1 MKQHFKIISTVA
13 VALVILSGVILSFI
27 EISCGLDIFKISD
40 LAEYIGYHN
49 IDHVTVDGDYIDIK
63 LKESV
68 LLDGDYGVAGDIDK
82 IKKLNAYINS
92 NERYNGMRIKV
103 QFGERHDINGF
114 IEAAITVANYSLTGK
129 SDELYDGL
137 YSVKF
142 FYYPAGY
149 DFDYITDEFWKD
161 VRELQ
166 YINSDFPDDV
176 EPLRA
181 LTKLEYLYF
190 ERWHYEET
198 SELLKE
204 YLPRCEIECDIPSSA
219 NPTGVTE

>member
-40 LAEYIGYHN
+40 LAGYIGYHN

-68 LLDGDYGVAGDIDK
+68 LLDGNYGVDGDIDK

-92 NERYNGMRIKV
+92 NERYKGMRIKV
-103 QFGERHDINGF
+103 QYGERYEPKKPFDDTKM
-114 IEAAITVANYSLTGK
+114 AITVANYSLAGK

-137 YSVKF
+137 YSVEF
-142 FYYPAGY
+142 FYYPTGY

-166 YINSDFPDDV
+166 YINSNFPDDV
-176 EPLRA
+176 EPLSA

-190 ERWHYEET
+190 ERWQYEET

-219 NPTGVTE
+219 NQQE